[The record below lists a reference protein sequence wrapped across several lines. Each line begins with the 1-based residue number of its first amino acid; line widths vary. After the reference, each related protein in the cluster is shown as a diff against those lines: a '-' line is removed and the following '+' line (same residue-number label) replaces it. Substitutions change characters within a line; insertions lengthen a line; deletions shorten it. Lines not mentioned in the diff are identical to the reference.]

1 MVTKRDSLQNTKH
14 SKSGVVFSKINL
26 VSTTKQSRSKNL
38 RQVINLEE
46 IKSLNLKLQNF
57 KGNPLRDYIL
67 ISKIKDVVQKVQ
79 RMIAEV
85 VLKDNLNYRKQN
97 KKVEITPL
105 FNNHLKIVLKDLVYS
120 KAFRILAIY
129 NVRSNKG
136 STTPGVDNIKFYKEK
151 VIKFTYTGSK
161 ITVEGENDIGFKYK
175 EFTAKAKEVF
185 TKYKMAS
192 K

>member
-1 MVTKRDSLQNTKH
+1 M
-14 SKSGVVFSKINL
+14 NL
-26 VSTTKQSRSKNL
+26 EGIKNL
-38 RQVINLEE
+38 NLE
-46 IKSLNLKLQNF
+46 LQNF

-67 ISKIKDVVQKVQ
+67 LTKIKDVVQKVQ

-85 VLKDNLNYRKQN
+85 VLKDNLNYRKQ
-97 KKVEITPL
+97 KKKAEITPL
-105 FNNHLKIVLKDLVYS
+105 FNNDLKIVLKDLVYS
-120 KAFRILAIY
+120 TTFRILAIY

-151 VIKFTYTGSK
+151 AIKLTYTGSK
-161 ITVEGENDIGFKYK
+161 IAVEGENNTGAKYK

-185 TKYKMAS
+185 TKYKMGS